1 MSRIPKYNDGPRHP
15 YIAQMRRGTR
25 ERERLKKKE
34 EEEIRRRE
42 AALKKREDKL
52 KIKNHG
58 KKRRLGIRGLT
69 MAGISLVLVE
79 LNHHLTIAMENQTC
93 PIPPKYYP
101 VAKPTAA
108 ANYPPVVHPT
118 CGTTPTDKLKELEK
132 AITDVDRL
140 HDFLE
145 KAEKDMKK
153 DVSTYKRKTF
163 VDKVKAATKGKS

>member
-1 MSRIPKYNDGPRHP
+1 MSRIAEYDDGRRHP
-15 YIAQMRRGTR
+15 YIAQMRRGNR

-34 EEEIRRRE
+34 EEIRRRE
-42 AALKKREDKL
+42 AALKEREDQL

-58 KKRRLGIRGLT
+58 KKLSTRSLYLT
-69 MAGISLVLVE
+69 IAGISLALAE
-79 LNHHLTIAMENQTC
+79 LNRHLTIAMENPTC
-93 PIPPKYYP
+93 PVPPKYYP
-101 VAKPTAA
+101 VAKPPAA
-108 ANYPPVVHPT
+108 AKYPPVVHPT
-118 CGTTPTDKLKELEK
+118 CGTTPTAKLKELEE

-163 VDKVKAATKGKS
+163 VDKVKAAAKGKS

>member
-1 MSRIPKYNDGPRHP
+1 MSRIVEYNNGRRHP
-15 YIAQMRRGTR
+15 YIAQMRRGNR

-34 EEEIRRRE
+34 EEIRRRE
-42 AALKKREDKL
+42 AALKEREDQL

-58 KKRRLGIRGLT
+58 KKLSTKIVLT
-69 MAGISLVLVE
+69 IAGISLALAQ
-79 LNHHLTIAMENQTC
+79 LNRHLTIAMENPTC
-93 PIPPKYYP
+93 PVPPKYYP
-101 VAKPTAA
+101 VAKPRAA

-118 CGTTPTDKLKELEK
+118 CGTTPTDKLEELEK

-153 DVSTYKRKTF
+153 DVSTTKRKTF
-163 VDKVKAATKGKS
+163 VDKVKAAVKDKS